1 MASQYF
7 HLTHFRMI
15 VFATYLLP
23 LLRYFFVDNVVSWQK
38 KYSIKNWYLIVFWNL
53 LQIFFLWT
61 LWTELRLEHSLSLN
75 FEENLRAFVVRII
88 CYGIFMIWDL
98 IMIKFSAFSRK
109 LYVGILISDFSM
121 IAISSFVWLQL

>member
-1 MASQYF
+1 
-7 HLTHFRMI
+7 MI

-61 LWTELRLEHSLSLN
+61 LWTELRLEHSLSLY
-75 FEENLRAFVVRII
+75 FEENLRAFVVRVI